1 MELAKQTCKPCEGGI
16 PPMDRDY
23 AGKQMEKLSGAWKLA
38 GDALSITREFTF
50 YNFSEGMGFVN
61 TVAAIAEEQGH
72 HPDISIHDYKFVVIT
87 LSTHAIKGLSINDFI
102 VAAKIDAIKK
112 G

>member
-16 PPMDRDY
+16 PPMDRAY
-23 AGKQMEKLSGAWKLA
+23 AQKKLVT
-38 GDALSITREFTF
+38 LSKGWELSKDGLLLQRTF
-50 YNFSEGMGFVN
+50 SFADFSQGMGFVN

-72 HPDISIHDYKFVVIT
+72 HPEIHIHDYKFVSIS
-87 LSTHAIKGLSINDFI
+87 LSTHAINGLSINDFI
-102 VAAKIDAIKK
+102 VAAKIDAIKE